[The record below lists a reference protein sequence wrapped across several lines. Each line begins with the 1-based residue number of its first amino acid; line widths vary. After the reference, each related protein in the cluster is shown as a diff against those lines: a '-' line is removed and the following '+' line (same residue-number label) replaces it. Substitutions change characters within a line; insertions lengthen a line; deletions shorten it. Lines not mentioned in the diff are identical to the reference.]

1 LGSSITG
8 RNRLER
14 FATLGNA
21 SKSALFGID
30 FPFITAIV
38 INSAHRRTG
47 PQKLETWVTDELP
60 ENEEFHF
67 KTVGEQL
74 KDERLRREMSL
85 ADIAADTRIPTRHL
99 EAIENSEFGA
109 LPGATYAVGFTRS
122 YARSLEMDESR
133 LISELRAELA
143 QTGHNNFAAPTQNFE
158 PADPSRVPPMA
169 LAWAAAAI
177 AALLLVGYLVWRS
190 SSITSTLPAE
200 PVAAAA
206 DTTAPVVTAPVTPA
220 AAADPNGEV
229 VLTATEE
236 VWLKI
241 YDADGKRLFENTM
254 KANEQYR
261 VPKDANGPM
270 ILTGRP
276 DALTVTVGGKPVPT
290 LGTAKRTISDV
301 GISASALL
309 ARKPEES
316 AIESTPADAATANP
330 PTSTT
335 R

>member
-1 LGSSITG
+1 
-8 RNRLER
+8 
-14 FATLGNA
+14 
-21 SKSALFGID
+21 
-30 FPFITAIV
+30 
-38 INSAHRRTG
+38 
-47 PQKLETWVTDELP
+47 LETCVTGDVP

-85 ADIAADTRIPTRHL
+85 ADIATDTRIPMRHL
-99 EAIENSEFGA
+99 EAIENSEFGT

-122 YARSLEMDESR
+122 YARCLDLDESR
-133 LISELRAELA
+133 LITELRAELA
-143 QTGHNNFAAPTQNFE
+143 QSGHNNFVAPTQNFE
-158 PADPSRVPPMA
+158 PADPSRVPSKA
-169 LAWAAAAI
+169 LAWAAATI
-177 AALLLVGYLVWRS
+177 AALLLIGYLVWRS
-190 SSITSTLPAE
+190 SVVSNALPVE
-200 PVAAAA
+200 PVIVADETGAVAAAPV
-206 DTTAPVVTAPVTPA
+206 APV

-254 KANEQYR
+254 KANEKYS

-301 GISASALL
+301 GISAAALL
-309 ARKPEES
+309 ARKPEE
-316 AIESTPADAATANP
+316 AAPPATPIEGAGTAPSPQTP
-330 PTSTT
+330 

>member
-1 LGSSITG
+1 MTG
-8 RNRLER
+8 
-14 FATLGNA
+14 
-21 SKSALFGID
+21 
-30 FPFITAIV
+30 
-38 INSAHRRTG
+38 
-47 PQKLETWVTDELP
+47 ELP
-60 ENEEFHF
+60 ENEEFLF

-74 KDERLRREMSL
+74 KEERVRRKKSL
-85 ADIAADTRIPTRHL
+85 ADIATDTRIPTRHL

-122 YARSLEMDESR
+122 YARSLEMDETK
-133 LISELRAELA
+133 LISELRAELS
-143 QTGHNNFAAPTQNFE
+143 QSGHNNFAAPTNNFE

-177 AALLLVGYLVWRS
+177 AALLLIGYLVWRS
-190 SSITSTLPAE
+190 GSITSTAPAE
-200 PVAAAA
+200 PVAATNTPAVA
-206 DTTAPVVTAPVTPA
+206 TAPVTPVT
-220 AAADPNGEV
+220 AADPNGEV

-241 YDADGKRLFENTM
+241 YGADGKRIFENTM

-270 ILTGRP
+270 IVTGRP
-276 DALTVTVGGKPVPT
+276 DALTVTVGGKPVPP

-301 GISASALL
+301 GISATALL
-309 ARKPEES
+309 GRKLEEPAS
-316 AIESTPADAATANP
+316 ASTQIEGATANA
-330 PTSTT
+330 PTPTV

>member
-1 LGSSITG
+1 VTG
-8 RNRLER
+8 
-14 FATLGNA
+14 
-21 SKSALFGID
+21 
-30 FPFITAIV
+30 
-38 INSAHRRTG
+38 
-47 PQKLETWVTDELP
+47 ELP

-85 ADIAADTRIPTRHL
+85 ADIATDTRIPMRHL
-99 EAIENSEFGA
+99 EAIENSDFGT

-122 YARSLEMDESR
+122 YARCLDLDESR
-133 LISELRAELA
+133 LITELRAELA
-143 QTGHNNFAAPTQNFE
+143 QTGHNNFVAPTQNFE
-158 PADPSRVPPMA
+158 PADPSRVPPKA

-177 AALLLVGYLVWRS
+177 AALLLIGYLVWRS
-190 SSITSTLPAE
+190 SVVSSALPVEPDIAAE
-200 PVAAAA
+200 ENGAA
-206 DTTAPVVTAPVTPA
+206 TTAPVAPVA

-241 YDADGKRLFENTM
+241 YDADGKRVFENTL
-254 KANEQYR
+254 KANEKYT

-276 DALTVTVGGKPVPT
+276 DALTVTVGGKPVPA

-301 GISASALL
+301 GISAAALL
-309 ARKPEES
+309 ARKPEEIAPSPTPVDGAS
-316 AIESTPADAATANP
+316 AAAP
-330 PTSTT
+330 PQIT